1 MVPSVPSKQ
10 RVRPPMQERSRQA
23 WENILEAGTW
33 ILIHEGHTALTIGN
47 VCERAGVAATAIYRR
62 VDGLAGLFW
71 AIYDRGMAEISDTYR
86 NELARAAAYPDGSKD
101 RVDAVVRAVTE
112 TFERH
117 TDFLHPIINYSTS
130 DPDVRDRGSRESL
143 ELVAIVAGLLPAPD
157 EHASWDVAR
166 LLHQECVFRAM
177 YGDRWL
183 SREPE
188 GYDAFVS
195 RLSRVA
201 ESRLSVI

>member
-1 MVPSVPSKQ
+1 MVPSLPPKL
-10 RVRPPMQERSRQA
+10 RVRPPKQERSRQA

-33 ILIHEGHTALTIGN
+33 ILIHEGHTALTIAN

-86 NELARAAAYPDGSKD
+86 DGLARAAEYPEGSKA

-143 ELVAIVAGLLPAPD
+143 ELVALIARLLPAPD
-157 EHASWDVAR
+157 EDAGWDVAR

-188 GYDAFVS
+188 GYDAFVN